1 MAEQRS
7 GGVTGLAA
15 AVQRAY
21 EAILRRVRGT
31 KDAGSAMTDGRKR
44 LAAGAVA
51 VIAAGIGY
59 LAWQA
64 LVAPDLPDGIAK
76 GNGRIEAVEIDIAT
90 KIAGRIREILVDE
103 GDFVTAGQVLAR
115 MDTDAL
121 EAQRRQAEAQL
132 RRAQIGVDTAN
143 SLVVQRQ
150 AEQRATVAVIAQRE
164 AELDAAERKLARTEV
179 LAKQDNVSQQVLDN
193 DRAATQSAKA
203 AVAAAEAQRA
213 AAEAGIGAA
222 KAMVIDAEAAVEAAR
237 AAIESLTVDIDDSTL
252 KAPRDGRVQYRV
264 AQPGEVLSAGGRVL
278 NLVDLGDVYMT
289 FFLPTAQAG
298 RVALGADV
306 RLVLDAAPQYVIPA
320 KATFVADVAQFTP
333 KTVETEEER
342 QKLMFRVKAHIPKEL
357 LKKHI
362 QHVKTGLP
370 GMAYIR
376 LNANTDWPKRL
387 SENLVQ

>member
-1 MAEQRS
+1 
-7 GGVTGLAA
+7 
-15 AVQRAY
+15 
-21 EAILRRVRGT
+21 
-31 KDAGSAMTDGRKR
+31 
-44 LAAGAVA
+44 
-51 VIAAGIGY
+51 
-59 LAWQA
+59 
-64 LVAPDLPDGIAK
+64 LPDGIAK

-193 DRAATQSAKA
+193 DRAAAQSAKA

-237 AAIESLTVDIDDSTL
+237 AAIESLTVDIDDRTL

-342 QKLMFRVKAHIPKEL
+342 QKLMFRIKAQIDPQL
-357 LKKHI
+357 LQKHLR
-362 QHVKTGLP
+362 QVKTGLP
-370 GMAYIR
+370 GVAWVK
-376 LNANTDWPKRL
+376 LDAETPWP
-387 SENLVQ
+387 ENLQTRLPE